1 MASTSTMTNAP
12 PPSFNLPTEVR
23 VFKGEQL
30 AVVCQLLYIDKTIAP
45 YIITDI
51 REECLDAETVK
62 RLRSLNRKEHEQL
75 SEVIRIVNPNVTT
88 QTVWPSYAAVKTTT
102 GYERLTRKEVQI
114 RGRNKKKRRF
124 ALKKAFKQCP
134 PEEKPSKASKDKQVE
149 EDESDDDDIFDD
161 DDDDDDD
168 DVGQGTSV
176 DLNAGSPGRGRDSL
190 KRTRL
195 SSSSTGTVSGHEAAH
210 GEGIEEAGGRSN
222 EEGQS
227 SKVKRRRTTSGGDDP
242 GTSITMKVI
251 EEQRRK
257 IAKIDNEVL
266 NIDQQIAQLVSERNK
281 LLNDKTEYQKIIT
294 ALSGQ

>member
-1 MASTSTMTNAP
+1 MTNAP
-12 PPSFNLPTEVR
+12 PPSFDLPTEVR

-30 AVVCQLLYIDKTIAP
+30 AVVCQLLYIDRTIAP
-45 YIITDI
+45 YIITGI
-51 REECLDAETVK
+51 SEECLDAETIK
-62 RLRSLNRKEHEQL
+62 RLKSLNRKEHEQL
-75 SEVIRIVNPNVTT
+75 AEVIRIVNPNVTA

-134 PEEKPSKASKDKQVE
+134 PEENPPKASKDSQVE
-149 EDESDDDDIFDD
+149 EDESDDDDIFD

-176 DLNAGSPGRGRDSL
+176 DLNAGSPSRVICGRDSL

-195 SSSSTGTVSGHEAAH
+195 SSSSTNTVSGHEAAH
-210 GEGIEEAGGRSN
+210 GEEAGGRSN

-227 SKVKRRRTTSGGDDP
+227 SKAKRRRTTSGSDDP

-266 NIDQQIAQLVSERNK
+266 NIDQQIAQLVSEKTK
-281 LLNDKTEYQKIIT
+281 LLKDKTEYQKIIT